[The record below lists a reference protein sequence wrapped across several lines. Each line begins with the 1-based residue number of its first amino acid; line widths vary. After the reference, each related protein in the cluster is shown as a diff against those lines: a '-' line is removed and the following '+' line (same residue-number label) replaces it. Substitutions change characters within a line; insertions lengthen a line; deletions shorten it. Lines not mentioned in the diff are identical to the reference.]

1 METILSTLF
10 SPKKMKRIGFE
21 DMIDIVARPDQY
33 VLINTLGVYD
43 QDCLIRGTLSAG
55 QEESVV
61 NEMLNRYS
69 STKTMVIYGRHS
81 ADDSVDKK
89 YAQLATLGI
98 VNVLVYSGGL
108 FEWLL
113 LQDVYGEK
121 EFPTTT
127 KSPDLLRY
135 RCIKTL

>member
-1 METILSTLF
+1 METILATLF

-21 DMIDIVARPDQY
+21 DMLDIVKLSDQY
-33 VLINTLGVYD
+33 VILNTLGIYD

-55 QEESVV
+55 QEETVV
-61 NEMLNRYS
+61 NDMINRYGS
-69 STKTMVIYGRHS
+69 AKTVVIYGRHS
-81 ADDSVDKK
+81 ADDTVDKK
-89 YAQLATLGI
+89 YTQLTTLGI
-98 VNVLVYSGGL
+98 ANVLVYSGGL

-113 LQDVYGEK
+113 LQDIYGEK

-135 RCIKTL
+135 RCIKTI

>member
-21 DMIDIVARPDQY
+21 DMLEIIARPDQY
-33 VLINTLGVYD
+33 VILSTMGIYD

-55 QEESVV
+55 QEESIV
-61 NEMLNRYS
+61 NEMLNRYTS
-69 STKTMVIYGRHS
+69 VKTVVVYGRHS
-81 ADDSVDKK
+81 ADDTVDKK
-89 YAQLATLGI
+89 YTQLTTLGI
-98 VNVLVYSGGL
+98 ANVLVYSGGL

-113 LQDVYGEK
+113 LQDIYGEK

-135 RCIKTL
+135 RCIKTV